1 MTKYKDIDLSFSK
14 NSFTN
19 DINSVQDSTAIK
31 QSIKN
36 IILMMKGEKSFD
48 YDYGAS
54 VQSLIFSNPTDI
66 NISAL
71 NDIDS
76 SLRANESRITL
87 KRVYFDNDS
96 VIPGLVIDYE
106 YLLETGQV
114 LTESTTVTIS

>member
-1 MTKYKDIDLSFSK
+1 MAKYKDIDLSFSK

-48 YDYGAS
+48 YEYGAS
-54 VQSLIFSNPTDI
+54 IQSLLFSNPTDI

-76 SLRANESRITL
+76 SLRSNESRITL
-87 KRVYFDNDS
+87 KRVYFNNDP
-96 VIPGLVIDYE
+96 VIHGLVIDYE
-106 YLLETGQV
+106 YSLETGQV